1 MSFPAINFSEILSE
15 LSDNQEGRLSG
26 RQKEKIKILID
37 EGATLTVVKIF
48 ENILLDSLEF
58 QKVILLNK

>member
-1 MSFPAINFSEILSE
+1 MSFPVIKFSEILSE

-48 ENILLDSLEF
+48 ENILLDALEF
-58 QKVILLNK
+58 QKVVLLNK

>member
-1 MSFPAINFSEILSE
+1 MSFPVINFSEILNE
-15 LSDNQEGRLSG
+15 LSDNQEGRLSI

-48 ENILLDSLEF
+48 ENILLDALEF
-58 QKVILLNK
+58 QKATLK